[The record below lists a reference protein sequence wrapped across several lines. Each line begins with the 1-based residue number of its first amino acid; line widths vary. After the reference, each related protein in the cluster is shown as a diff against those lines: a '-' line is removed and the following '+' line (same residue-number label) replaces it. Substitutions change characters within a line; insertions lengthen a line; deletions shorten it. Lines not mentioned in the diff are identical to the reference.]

1 MKYKITFK
9 YRYGID
15 YVYVTK
21 YKVDDYFVQPLKDN
35 NLPLCTIARTNII
48 SMSKLDYARINRL

>member
-15 YVYVTK
+15 YVYCNE

-48 SMSKLDYARINRL
+48 SISKLG

>member
-15 YVYVTK
+15 YVYCNK
-21 YKVDDYFVQPLKDN
+21 YKADDNFVQPLKDN

-48 SMSKLDYARINRL
+48 SILKFD

>member
-9 YRYGID
+9 YGID
-15 YVYVTK
+15 YVYCNE
-21 YKVDDYFVQPLKDN
+21 YKVDDNFVQPLKDN

-48 SMSKLDYARINRL
+48 SISKLD